1 MEFAN
6 ISTCPNVRY
15 THAHRHTQKKLTEH
29 PVGAVSL
36 LKGAYFHGSKVS
48 GSLDSVRIC
57 AIKLDKEL
65 KKFRRFKVSLWKHL
79 GITQTHTRTHWD
91 IWIHTYVM

>member
-1 MEFAN
+1 MH
-6 ISTCPNVRY
+6 TG
-15 THAHRHTQKKLTEH
+15 THKKKLTEH